1 MENLEEWSN
10 QLEERV
16 LRYDVLVD
24 KLKNELK
31 ASIKKEEDQKKQQ
44 EEGRHE
50 EKFRRRIEEEL
61 EIEKMK
67 LEIRK
72 KSYEIRGEVVRE
84 DRYKNVKLPKL
95 IITKFEGTQIDW
107 FRFWNQYEAEIDR
120 SELHP
125 VSKLNYLKELMVPKV
140 ILLVEI
146 LPFTSEGYSKAT
158 AILKAKFGK
167 PSEVSVTPIQNHYKE

>member
-24 KLKNELK
+24 KLRNELK
-31 ASIKKEEDQKKQQ
+31 ASIKKEEDQKKQK
-44 EEGRHE
+44 EEGKHE

-72 KSYEIRGEVVRE
+72 KSYEIRGEVVHE

-107 FRFWNQYEAEIDR
+107 FRFWN
-120 SELHP
+120 
-125 VSKLNYLKELMVPKV
+125 
-140 ILLVEI
+140 
-146 LPFTSEGYSKAT
+146 
-158 AILKAKFGK
+158 
-167 PSEVSVTPIQNHYKE
+167 